1 MEDNSMQ
8 KVIRTIH
15 GNAESVDSLNV
26 YLNEGWHVV
35 SSVLLPAY
43 NDNVVSYK
51 NVVEYLIE
59 KDDD

>member
-1 MEDNSMQ
+1 MQ

-15 GNAESVDSLNV
+15 GNSDSVNLLNN
-26 YLNEGWHVV
+26 YLSKGWRVV

-43 NDNVVSYK
+43 NDSVVSYK

-59 KDDD
+59 KDED

>member
-1 MEDNSMQ
+1 MQ

-15 GNAESVDSLNV
+15 GNNDSVNLLND
-26 YLNEGWHVV
+26 YLSKGWRVV

-43 NDNVVSYK
+43 NDSVMSYK

-59 KDDD
+59 KDED